1 MRKCWPFLGC
11 ALNVVAPVFKSVSF
25 PTYARQSLTSTCYEC
40 EQPCNYLFDD
50 GRCCRCTRLTREEI
64 EGEIQ
69 EELDLGF
76 SGSVSDTPTKVWFP
90 ILIDTF
96 CHLDGDS
103 SLQTEL
109 AL

>member
-25 PTYARQSLTSTCYEC
+25 PTHEAQSLACYEC

-50 GRCCRCTRLTREEI
+50 GRCCRCTRLTREEV
-64 EGEIQ
+64 EGEIE

-76 SGSVSDTPTKVWFP
+76 SGSVSDTPTKVWNP
-90 ILIDTF
+90 ILIDKI
-96 CHLDGDS
+96 CHSEGDS
-103 SLQTEL
+103 ATQSDLPL
-109 AL
+109 